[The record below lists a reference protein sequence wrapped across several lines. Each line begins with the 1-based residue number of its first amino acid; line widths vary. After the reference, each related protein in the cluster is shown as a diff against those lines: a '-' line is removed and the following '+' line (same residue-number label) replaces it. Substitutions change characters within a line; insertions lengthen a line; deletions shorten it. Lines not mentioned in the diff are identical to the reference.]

1 MTLCSDNS
9 HNLLICSNL
18 TCEHRI
24 IKNSDTCGQSEVCN
38 FEAVKVI
45 YGYFNYFNAEFHYLI
60 LEY

>member
-38 FEAVKVI
+38 FE
-45 YGYFNYFNAEFHYLI
+45 
-60 LEY
+60 